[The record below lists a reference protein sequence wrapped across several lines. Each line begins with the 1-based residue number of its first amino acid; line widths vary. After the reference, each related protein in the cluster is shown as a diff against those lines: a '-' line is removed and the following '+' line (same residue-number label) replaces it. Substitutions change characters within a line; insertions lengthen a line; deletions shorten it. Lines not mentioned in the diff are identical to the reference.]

1 MPRISCGSVELG
13 KVIGYD
19 TTVLRSVLGIAFLV
33 TFAWAQA
40 ELQQALTLTRAGRF
54 AEAREAIKIAP
65 VPTAVPQQIAY
76 HRLKAAIASGL
87 HEDEAAAEEME
98 AALALSPNDRSLLL
112 GAAISEEQAGHPQ
125 KAADLLSEG
134 GSDADAKGLL
144 GGLLDKQRRH
154 AESIAAYRDAIRL
167 APGREAFHLALAK
180 ELIALGA
187 FDEAASELQE
197 SLAKFPTSAP
207 LLTVA
212 GILQYSGGQD
222 DAARQVLVRA
232 ISADPRYEPAYL
244 TLAKIVLDS
253 SGAPGRDELSS
264 LCRWDKIT
272 CSALQLRSARDANDK
287 DLEQRSIAALR
298 AAPPENATAACALGQ
313 AYAWSDRPQEARR
326 KLEACVRLDP
336 TPQNHYRLAQ
346 IYRKLGETALAE
358 KQLEARSRLSKALSD
373 QTAKAADSLKMLESQ
388 IK

>member
-19 TTVLRSVLGIAFLV
+19 TRVLRSVVGIAFLV
-33 TFAWAQA
+33 SVAWAQA
-40 ELQQALTLTRAGRF
+40 ELQHALTLTRAGRF
-54 AEAREAIKIAP
+54 AEARKAIETAP
-65 VPTAVPQQIAY
+65 APTAVPQQIAY

-87 HEDEAAAEEME
+87 HEDKAAAEEME
-98 AALALSPNDRSLLL
+98 AALVLSPDDRSLLI
-112 GAAISEEQAGHPQ
+112 GAAISEEQAGHLQ
-125 KAADLLSEG
+125 LAADLLSKA
-134 GSDADAKGLL
+134 GSDAEAKGLL
-144 GGLLDKQRRH
+144 GGVLDKQGRH

-167 APGREAFHLALAK
+167 DTGREAFHVALAK

-187 FDEAASELQE
+187 FDEAASELQG

-207 LLTVA
+207 LLTLA
-212 GILQYSGGQD
+212 GILEYSGGQT
-222 DAARQVLVRA
+222 DAARQVLARA
-232 ISADPRYEPAYL
+232 ITADPGYEPAYVS
-244 TLAKIVLDS
+244 LAKIALDS
-253 SGAPGRDELSS
+253 SGAPGQEETAA

-287 DLEQRSIAALR
+287 DLEQRSIAMLR
-298 AAPPENATAACALGQ
+298 AAPPGNATAACALGQ

-326 KLEACVRLDP
+326 ALETCVKLDP

-346 IYRKLGETALAE
+346 IYRKLGETGLAQ

-373 QTAKAADSLKMLESQ
+373 QTAKAADSLKMLETR